1 MSTKSDQFVIH
12 QKFFTNDNLYLS
24 TRKKEIISTIA
35 EIFYKITNNKLKFIS
50 VEEENLKD
58 YVTSKKQ
65 KNDDPNFT
73 LMKNNYIFIE
83 DIMGLKKEKDKNE
96 EDKTAEDKKEENKT
110 EEDKKEEDKK
120 EEDKTEEDKNEEQ
133 NTISEE
139 NQLLKDKNLD
149 KNLTNI
155 DKKENIGLKF
165 DTSSNPFTGAL
176 IGGAAAAG
184 AGAAAVGGSIAACL
198 AFDSVFLMSLATGE
212 IFMAGWACV
221 GGVLLGGL
229 GLIIAIPTL
238 LGFGAYKIYKLNKE
252 KKFKQFYENFDDEKK
267 KVERD
272 IRNDVII
279 KIDKYFNKALLTNDN
294 SFKLKIDDIKNWV
307 NDIIKIL
314 INEDNIKI
322 ESSLEL
328 IKNNKSIPLET
339 QKNLLL
345 KKLYKES
352 ELVIKN
358 FVKIRQ
364 EIMKVIL
371 QSTNKDLIKSFDE
384 GIPFFKEFIKACG
397 PQQISKE
404 NEKKIDNYLEK
415 IISDLKKILQNNFN
429 IRVKEFDKKT
439 FKNSFSGYL
448 REKYVEKKENNKNE
462 NIEEK
467 DFIEDCQDFIIDPIA
482 NNSKNWGILSFY
494 LFFIIIIQNIG
505 VKLKEE
511 NFNNN
516 KIKIDNIK

>member
-1 MSTKSDQFVIH
+1 MKNIIGITVSTKSDQFVIH

-73 LMKNNYIFIE
+73 LMKTNYIFIE

-110 EEDKKEEDKK
+110 

-198 AFDSVFLMSLATGE
+198 AFDSVFLMSIATGE

-267 KVERD
+267 K
-272 IRNDVII
+272 
-279 KIDKYFNKALLTNDN
+279 
-294 SFKLKIDDIKNWV
+294 
-307 NDIIKIL
+307 
-314 INEDNIKI
+314 
-322 ESSLEL
+322 
-328 IKNNKSIPLET
+328 
-339 QKNLLL
+339 
-345 KKLYKES
+345 
-352 ELVIKN
+352 
-358 FVKIRQ
+358 
-364 EIMKVIL
+364 
-371 QSTNKDLIKSFDE
+371 
-384 GIPFFKEFIKACG
+384 
-397 PQQISKE
+397 
-404 NEKKIDNYLEK
+404 
-415 IISDLKKILQNNFN
+415 
-429 IRVKEFDKKT
+429 
-439 FKNSFSGYL
+439 
-448 REKYVEKKENNKNE
+448 
-462 NIEEK
+462 
-467 DFIEDCQDFIIDPIA
+467 
-482 NNSKNWGILSFY
+482 
-494 LFFIIIIQNIG
+494 
-505 VKLKEE
+505 LKEI
-511 NFNNN
+511 FVMM
-516 KIKIDNIK
+516 

>member
-1 MSTKSDQFVIH
+1 
-12 QKFFTNDNLYLS
+12 
-24 TRKKEIISTIA
+24 
-35 EIFYKITNNKLKFIS
+35 
-50 VEEENLKD
+50 
-58 YVTSKKQ
+58 
-65 KNDDPNFT
+65 
-73 LMKNNYIFIE
+73 
-83 DIMGLKKEKDKNE
+83 
-96 EDKTAEDKKEENKT
+96 
-110 EEDKKEEDKK
+110 
-120 EEDKTEEDKNEEQ
+120 
-133 NTISEE
+133 
-139 NQLLKDKNLD
+139 
-149 KNLTNI
+149 LTNI

-198 AFDSVFLMSLATGE
+198 AFDSVFLMSIATGE

-352 ELVIKN
+352 ELVIMN

-404 NEKKIDNYLEK
+404 NEKKINNYLEK
-415 IISDLKKILQNNFN
+415 IISHLKKILQNNFN

-494 LFFIIIIQNIG
+494 LFFIIIIHNTG
-505 VKLKEE
+505 VKLKDE

>member
-83 DIMGLKKEKDKNE
+83 DIMGLKKEKDKN
-96 EDKTAEDKKEENKT
+96 
-110 EEDKKEEDKK
+110 

-505 VKLKEE
+505 VKLKDE

>member
-1 MSTKSDQFVIH
+1 
-12 QKFFTNDNLYLS
+12 
-24 TRKKEIISTIA
+24 
-35 EIFYKITNNKLKFIS
+35 
-50 VEEENLKD
+50 
-58 YVTSKKQ
+58 
-65 KNDDPNFT
+65 
-73 LMKNNYIFIE
+73 
-83 DIMGLKKEKDKNE
+83 
-96 EDKTAEDKKEENKT
+96 
-110 EEDKKEEDKK
+110 
-120 EEDKTEEDKNEEQ
+120 
-133 NTISEE
+133 
-139 NQLLKDKNLD
+139 
-149 KNLTNI
+149 
-155 DKKENIGLKF
+155 
-165 DTSSNPFTGAL
+165 
-176 IGGAAAAG
+176 
-184 AGAAAVGGSIAACL
+184 
-198 AFDSVFLMSLATGE
+198 
-212 IFMAGWACV
+212 
-221 GGVLLGGL
+221 
-229 GLIIAIPTL
+229 
-238 LGFGAYKIYKLNKE
+238 
-252 KKFKQFYENFDDEKK
+252 
-267 KVERD
+267 
-272 IRNDVII
+272 
-279 KIDKYFNKALLTNDN
+279 
-294 SFKLKIDDIKNWV
+294 V

-352 ELVIKN
+352 ELVIMN

-404 NEKKIDNYLEK
+404 NEKKINNYLEK
-415 IISDLKKILQNNFN
+415 IISHLKKILQNNFN

-448 REKYVEKKENNKNE
+448 REKYVEKKENNKND

-505 VKLKEE
+505 AKLKEE